1 MTTNLNVI
9 PFQNKTRLIKN
20 KGVKMLEKYTQSQL
34 DILKY
39 QIEHTDLFN
48 NLSDFKSKMSKAQL
62 TISKIGHL
70 TKHTYSL
77 YFKELTTTFKLVELY
92 YQDKLIWFENGCD
105 VFDYDLYTEMGYV
118 PLYDEILIYTCNKDA
133 TPSFARINIQNGTV
147 KTQYIKEL

>member
-9 PFQNKTRLIKN
+9 PFQNKTRLTKN

-62 TISKIGHL
+62 TISKIGHV
-70 TKHTYSL
+70 TKHTSVY
-77 YFKELTTTFKLVELY
+77 
-92 YQDKLIWFENGCD
+92 
-105 VFDYDLYTEMGYV
+105 
-118 PLYDEILIYTCNKDA
+118 ILKN
-133 TPSFARINIQNGTV
+133 
-147 KTQYIKEL
+147 